1 MKKQGRVHS
10 ARYHKRHYASR
21 FLLSILAGMILL
33 PLVLTALYSFCS
45 PAEIKVFMG
54 TRGNYSP
61 NAHMQVKLAPDLF
74 SLSQYYNILIEDMTV
89 LHYFVN
95 SAIYTGAIL
104 VLQALVVP
112 MLACALS
119 RFRFPGRDAL
129 FFLVVALMVL
139 PFQVTMVPNV
149 LTLRALG
156 MLDTIWA
163 IILPMAIGPF
173 YIFLLRQYMVSL
185 PGEMMEAAQIDGA
198 DPLRCYVSIILPLC
212 RPMLGAAAALS
223 FADSWNMVEQPLT
236 YLARR
241 MDLYPLSVVFNQLTE
256 ESSGVEFAGA
266 ALYTLPA
273 LFIYLFFQNDILEGV
288 QLTEL
293 K

>member
-1 MKKQGRVHS
+1 MKQSKRIHYI
-10 ARYHKRHYASR
+10 RYNKRRLVSR
-21 FLLSILAGMILL
+21 FFLSLLAIMILL
-33 PLVLTALYSFCS
+33 PLIVTVLYSFSS
-45 PAEIKVFMG
+45 PSEIKAFMK
-54 TRGNYSP
+54 TRNGFDAESF
-61 NAHMQVKLAPDLF
+61 MQIKLAPDLF
-74 SLSQYYNILIEDMTV
+74 SLRQYYNILIEDMTV

-95 SAIYTGAIL
+95 SSMYTVAIL
-104 VLQALVVP
+104 SLQALVVP
-112 MLACALS
+112 MLAYALS
-119 RFRFPGRDAL
+119 RFRFFGRDAL

-156 MLDTIWA
+156 MLDTPWA
-163 IILPMAIGPF
+163 VILPMVIGPF
-173 YIFLLRQYMVSL
+173 YIFLLRQYMVNL
-185 PGEMMEAAQIDGA
+185 PGDMIEAAQIDGA
-198 DPLRCYVSIILPLC
+198 GTIRCYLYIVLPLC

-223 FADSWNMVEQPLT
+223 FADCWNLVEQPLI
-236 YLARR
+236 YLTRR
-241 MDLYPLSVVFNQLTE
+241 TDLYPLSVVFNQLTE

-273 LFIYLFFQNDILEGV
+273 LLIYLFFQSDILEGV